1 MEIERKFLV
10 KEIPSLEGLKYSEIK
25 QGYISIKP
33 EVRVRKLDDK
43 YFLTEKGEGTLVREE
58 NEREISENE
67 GLALFEKIVSNLIE
81 KKRYYINYEGNL
93 IELDIYEGKFAG
105 LVVAEVEF
113 KTLEDA
119 NKFIPP
125 KWFSTDISE
134 NMEYRNKILATKY

>member
-1 MEIERKFLV
+1 M
-10 KEIPSLEGLKYSEIK
+10 
-25 QGYISIKP
+25 
-33 EVRVRKLDDK
+33 D
-43 YFLTEKGEGTLVREE
+43 
-58 NEREISENE
+58 
-67 GLALFEKIVSNLIE
+67 LFEGDNE
-81 KKRYYINYEGNL
+81 
-93 IELDIYEGKFAG
+93 G